1 MGMEMYTDVDMVRDD
16 MVRDDMVR
24 DDMVRDKDSQRHGMD
39 KDMDM
44 GMDARHGHEH

>member
-1 MGMEMYTDVDMVRDD
+1 
-16 MVRDDMVR
+16 MVR

-44 GMDARHGHEH
+44 GMDMNIETVPELVSTNTRVTSK